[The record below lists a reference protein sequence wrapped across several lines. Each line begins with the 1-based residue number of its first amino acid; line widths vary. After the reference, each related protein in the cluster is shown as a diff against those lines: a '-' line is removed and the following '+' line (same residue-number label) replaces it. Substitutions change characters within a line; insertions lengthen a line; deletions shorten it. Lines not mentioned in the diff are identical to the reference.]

1 MTGEFLLLL
10 IFAVHIPENILK
22 TIPVI
27 LPTSKILTQA
37 PKLYVEAVTF
47 NGQ

>member
-22 TIPVI
+22 MIAVI
-27 LPTSKILTQA
+27 LPTSITLIQA
-37 PKLYVEAVTF
+37 PELCVEAVTS
-47 NGQ
+47 NEQ